1 MKSISYYSEF
11 LPDNNVHRTDRYLAV
26 NCTGHA
32 VYPYSPSARTVRNDF
47 YLIYLTDGEIRFDK
61 PYHEKPMKSGEFI
74 ILKAHFPFDYTALS
88 PCVDYYWVHFSGREA
103 ESVLDGAKLATN
115 QVMRVGVHDRLVD
128 DFFSLFLTFSD
139 KSALAEELRAHA
151 LLTFLLDLSKA
162 LHSKTVSDSRAAVTV
177 ARSTAYI
184 HEHIAEALTVESL
197 AAREYLSSG
206 RYRDIFRRMLGMS
219 PQEYILKLRVDIAR
233 DLLTDSQLS
242 IAEIALSVGCP
253 DSRYFS
259 RLFMKRTGIS
269 PSAYRKIGTK
279 RSEAK
284 KEETF

>member
-1 MKSISYYSEF
+1 MKSVSYFSEF
-11 LPDNNVHRTDRYLAV
+11 FPDNNVHRTDRYLAV

-32 VYPYSPSARTVRNDF
+32 VYPYAPSARTVRNDF
-47 YLIYLTDGEIRFDK
+47 YLIYLTDGEIHFEK
-61 PYHEKPMKSGEFI
+61 PYHKKPMKTGEFI
-74 ILKAHFPFDYTALS
+74 ILHAHSPFEYAALS
-88 PCVDYYWVHFSGREA
+88 SSVDYYWVHFSGREA
-103 ESVLDGAKLATN
+103 ESVLAGFKLATN
-115 QVMRVGVHDRLVD
+115 RVMHVGIHDRLVE

-162 LHSKTVSDSRAAVTV
+162 LHSKAVSDSRAAVTV

-184 HEHIAEALTVESL
+184 HEHIAEPLTVESL

-233 DLLTDSQLS
+233 DLLTGSHLS

-259 RLFMKRTGIS
+259 RLFLKRTGFS
-269 PSAYRKIGTK
+269 PSAYRKIGTTASTA
-279 RSEAK
+279 SE
-284 KEETF
+284 E